1 MSSDRE
7 RRLKATGRWFQKP
20 KKIKYLWTNNIF
32 PLLLVAAYF
41 YYIIIRRTKMENL
54 WDKDEKNV
62 PKVI

>member
-32 PLLLVAAYF
+32 PLLLVASLFFLLYN
-41 YYIIIRRTKMENL
+41 Y
-54 WDKDEKNV
+54 
-62 PKVI
+62 